1 MTWFS
6 QLKSRNRQPPRVAGW
21 HLPAPR
27 PTRAV
32 YILALRHVALPLLLL
47 LLLADLVLY
56 LLFAGVL
63 GRCYGVLCL
72 VG

>member
-1 MTWFS
+1 MRRFS
-6 QLKSRNRQPPRVAGW
+6 QLFSHKRPPLVAGS
-21 HLPAPR
+21 HLPPPR
-27 PTRAV
+27 PTRLA
-32 YILALRHVALPLLLL
+32 ILLALRHVGLPLLAL